1 MKTSKQPNPRIETW
15 LETRLGLRIEPVV
28 STYETS
34 HPAFTTQLQ
43 SITSRYSFP
52 IPSVRV
58 AINTDVDGHP
68 ESRLRDVHHPST
80 GLDLQLC
87 RSEDRSLRQKPPEN
101 QAHVG
106 YVTGLENMV
115 LKRVFRVRV
124 FTGFFAGIPKT

>member
-1 MKTSKQPNPRIETW
+1 M
-15 LETRLGLRIEPVV
+15 
-28 STYETS
+28 
-34 HPAFTTQLQ
+34 
-43 SITSRYSFP
+43 
-52 IPSVRV
+52 RV

-87 RSEDRSLRQKPPEN
+87 RSEDRPLRQKPPEN

-115 LKRVFRVRV
+115 LKGFLELGFLQV
-124 FTGFFAGIPKT
+124 FFAGIPKT

>member
-1 MKTSKQPNPRIETW
+1 MKQAILHLLPSCRAS
-15 LETRLGLRIEPVV
+15 PVG
-28 STYETS
+28 T
-34 HPAFTTQLQ
+34 HFP
-43 SITSRYSFP
+43 SRRT
-52 IPSVRV
+52 VRV

-115 LKRVFRVRV
+115 LKGVFRVRV
-124 FTGFFAGIPKT
+124 FNFLQVFLQEYRKPKNVETLGLLKA